1 MLEYNFDLELKK
13 KKKKKKKK
21 IKTSFLVPIFWL
33 CFQFGPQILITLFWS
48 LYF

>member
-13 KKKKKKKK
+13 KKKIKKKDKN
-21 IKTSFLVPIFWL
+21 IFLVPIFWL